1 MDNEAVDPHLTAKIV
16 RSYVRHHMVGTGE
29 VSNLITSVHRALDQ
43 LGRPAQPEEVL
54 TPAVSVRQSV
64 RHDYVVCLNCGH
76 RAKMIRRHI
85 STRHGLTPD
94 EYLKRWGL
102 RKDHPLT
109 APIYAEQ
116 RSTMAKARGFGRK
129 PKAPVAPAA
138 TPAAPASPTTDPQT
152 KPRPTRRQNT
162 RSPSKSAN
170 RAESA
175 ATSTATKRRPRSPKA
190 SRGDNPVEPT

>member
-1 MDNEAVDPHLTAKIV
+1 MDNKAVDPHLTAKIV

-43 LGRPAQPEEVL
+43 LGRPVQPEEVL

-64 RHDYVVCLNCGH
+64 RHDYVVCLDCGH

-94 EYLKRWGL
+94 EYLKRCGL

-129 PKAPVAPAA
+129 PKAQVAPAA

-162 RSPSKSAN
+162 RSASKSAN

-175 ATSTATKRRPRSPKA
+175 ATSTVTKRRPRSPKA